1 MGASLLNG
9 QVSILVVD
17 DEPTN
22 LDAIEILLSK
32 SGYQLGYAANGYEA
46 LEHLAEHQP
55 DAILLDV
62 MMPGLDGIEVC
73 RRIKNNPEW
82 QHIPVIMVTA
92 LSAKEDLADCIEA
105 GADDF
110 ISKPVNGIEL
120 RSRVRSMLRLEKQYK
135 DIQNL
140 NQKLKQA
147 NQELAEL
154 NSILE
159 ERVLQRT
166 AQLEQMVLYDKLTQ
180 LPSRNFLLRQLEQAI
195 NRSLNEPSYQFA
207 LLYIDCDRFNLINGS
222 LGYDVGDK
230 LLMAISDRLSCYSS
244 DHSSLLSRLGEDKF
258 CYFLD
263 EVDSLDLVRQI
274 SGEIL
279 QTFSSPFTIEG
290 CDLFISASMGI
301 VMGSSYYQNPS
312 DPLQDASTAASK
324 AKTQGQ
330 GGVEVFDRAMH
341 SAAVKRL
348 LLENDLRRAVE
359 AKEFQ
364 LYYQPIV
371 ELKTGRISGFE
382 ALIRWVHPRMG
393 LISPAEFIPCVEE
406 TGLIVPIGLQV
417 LKRACEQIQ
426 TWQQMGVKEPKVS
439 INLSVRQFAHP
450 SLLDE
455 LDLVLAETG
464 VSPKH
469 LQLEITESAIM
480 DNAQT
485 AIAIAE
491 QLRFRQIHLSIDDFG
506 TGYSSLSYLN
516 HFPVSSLKI
525 DRSFIRVI
533 ESDRKSTEIVQ
544 AVLTL
549 GHALNMKVVAE
560 GIETADQHA
569 CLCRLGCDYGQGFFF
584 AKPLTEQHATELI
597 LSQK

>member
-1 MGASLLNG
+1 
-9 QVSILVVD
+9 
-17 DEPTN
+17 
-22 LDAIEILLSK
+22 
-32 SGYQLGYAANGYEA
+32 
-46 LEHLAEHQP
+46 
-55 DAILLDV
+55 
-62 MMPGLDGIEVC
+62 
-73 RRIKNNPEW
+73 
-82 QHIPVIMVTA
+82 
-92 LSAKEDLADCIEA
+92 
-105 GADDF
+105 
-110 ISKPVNGIEL
+110 
-120 RSRVRSMLRLEKQYK
+120 
-135 DIQNL
+135 
-140 NQKLKQA
+140 
-147 NQELAEL
+147 
-154 NSILE
+154 
-159 ERVLQRT
+159 
-166 AQLEQMVLYDKLTQ
+166 
-180 LPSRNFLLRQLEQAI
+180 
-195 NRSLNEPSYQFA
+195 
-207 LLYIDCDRFNLINGS
+207 
-222 LGYDVGDK
+222 
-230 LLMAISDRLSCYSS
+230 
-244 DHSSLLSRLGEDKF
+244 
-258 CYFLD
+258 
-263 EVDSLDLVRQI
+263 
-274 SGEIL
+274 
-279 QTFSSPFTIEG
+279 
-290 CDLFISASMGI
+290 
-301 VMGSSYYQNPS
+301 
-312 DPLQDASTAASK
+312 LQDASTAASK

>member
-195 NRSLNEPSYQFA
+195 KRSLNEPSYQFA

-244 DHSSLLSRLGEDKF
+244 HHRSLLSRLGEDKF